1 MKFIELLLLLI
12 EQGIVTSITVTKS
25 TVIVRI
31 KK

>member
-12 EQGIVTSITVTKS
+12 EQGIVTSITVTKNS
-25 TVIVRI
+25 VIVRI